1 VNVIC
6 YIDGFNLYHGL
17 RSKGWRKYYW
27 LDLWG
32 LAERFLKPG
41 QTLVEVVYCT
51 TLIKDDPPGQQR
63 QLTFIDALKA
73 HRPGIKVV
81 YGHYLAKDMTCFNCG
96 NTYQRHEE
104 KMTDVN
110 ITCHMLTDAM
120 DCRFDV
126 ALMLS
131 GDSDLVPPVRTV
143 RERWPRKRVV
153 AVFPPNRKSDA
164 LKRACHGHTWVG
176 EEKLRQSQLPVVV
189 RTAAGV
195 EFRRPTEW
203 VQKG

>member
-1 VNVIC
+1 MNVIC

-17 RSKGWRKYYW
+17 RSKGWRRYYW
-27 LDLWG
+27 LDLWA

-51 TLIKDDPPGQQR
+51 TLIKGDPDGQQR

-81 YGHYLAKDMTCFNCG
+81 YGHYLAKDQRCFNCG
-96 NTYQRHEE
+96 NTYTRHEE

-110 ITCHMLTDAM
+110 IACHMLTDAM

-126 ALMLS
+126 AFVLS

-143 RERWPRKRVV
+143 RERWPAKRVL
-153 AVFPPNRKSDA
+153 ALFPPDRKSDA
-164 LKRACHGHTWVG
+164 LRRAANGQKWIS
-176 EEKLRQSQLPVVV
+176 EADLRQSQLPGVVQLADGKS
-189 RTAAGV
+189 AA
-195 EFRRPTEW
+195 RPAEW
-203 VQKG
+203 V

>member
-17 RSKGWRKYYW
+17 RSKRWRKYYW
-27 LDLWG
+27 LDLWA
-32 LAERFLKPG
+32 LAERFLKRG

-81 YGHYLAKDMTCFNCG
+81 YGHYLAKEMRCFNCG
-96 NTYQRHEE
+96 NTYTRHEE

-110 ITCHMLTDAM
+110 IACHMLTDAM

-126 ALMLS
+126 ALVLS
-131 GDSDLVPPVRTV
+131 GDSDLVPPVKTV
-143 RERWPRKRVV
+143 RDRWPRKRVIV
-153 AVFPPNRKSDA
+153 LFPPDRESGA
-164 LKRACHGHTWVG
+164 LRRAANGQKWIA
-176 EEKLRQSQLPVVV
+176 EADLRQSQLPGVVQLADGKS
-189 RTAAGV
+189 AA
-195 EFRRPTEW
+195 RPAEW
-203 VQKG
+203 V

>member
-1 VNVIC
+1 MNVIC

-27 LDLWG
+27 LDLWA

-51 TLIKDDPPGQQR
+51 TLIKGDPDGQQG

-73 HRPGIKVV
+73 HRPSIKVV
-81 YGHYLAKDMTCFNCG
+81 YGHYLAKEMKCFKCA
-96 NTYQRHEE
+96 NTYTRHEE

-110 ITCHMLTDAM
+110 IACHMLTDAM

-126 ALMLS
+126 AFVLS
-131 GDSDLVPPVRTV
+131 ADSDLVPPVQTV
-143 RERWPRKRVV
+143 RKRWPRKKVI
-153 AVFPPNRKSDA
+153 ALFPPERKSDA
-164 LKRACHGHTWVG
+164 LRRAVNGQKWIA
-176 EEKLRQSQLPVVV
+176 EADLRQSQLPGVVPLVGGKSAV
-189 RTAAGV
+189 RPA
-195 EFRRPTEW
+195 EW
-203 VQKG
+203 V